1 MISKNKIKFISSL
14 QIKKTRDEEN
24 LFIIEG
30 EKIVKEFLEAGIH
43 LKILAATTEFIST
56 LTPFALKHIEN
67 IETAGYNEL
76 KQMSSLKTPNNAL
89 AVLEKP
95 DNKIESDST
104 EKLAVA
110 LDCIQDPGNFGTIIR
125 AAAWFGIDTIFCSND
140 CVDIYNPKVI
150 QASMGAFL
158 QVKLY
163 YTDLA
168 EYLKNTNNFPVYG
181 ALLKGESIYNQPLNN
196 KGIILLG
203 NESKG
208 ISEKLLPLI
217 THKISIPCSGFTKS
231 GIDSLNVGMAASIIF
246 SEFYRRTV
254 IPNSAKK

>member
-14 QIKKTRDEEN
+14 QMKKTRDDEN
-24 LFIIEG
+24 LFVVEG
-30 EKIVKEFLEAGIH
+30 EKIVREFLEAGIH

-56 LTPFALKHIEN
+56 LPSFALKQIEN

-89 AVLEKP
+89 AVLEKS
-95 DNKIESDST
+95 DNKIEYVRP
-104 EKLAVA
+104 EKLAIA
-110 LDCIQDPGNFGTIIR
+110 LDCIQDPGNLGTIIR

-140 CVDIYNPKVI
+140 CVDVYNPKVI

-158 QVKLY
+158 HIKVY
-163 YTDLA
+163 YTDLE
-168 EYLKNTNNFPVYG
+168 EYFKNTDNLPVYG
-181 ALLKGESIYNQPLNN
+181 ALLKGDSIYNQPLSN

-208 ISEKLLPLI
+208 ISEKLLPFI
-217 THKISIPCSGFTKS
+217 THKISIPCSNFT
-231 GIDSLNVGMAASIIF
+231 IDSLNVGIAASIIF
-246 SEFYRRTV
+246 SEFYRRMV
-254 IPNSAKK
+254 